1 MVDVVFVAIC
11 NAELQAAADEFLSA
25 REQFDS
31 TENERHGISN
41 WCLTDL

>member
-11 NAELQAAADEFLSA
+11 NAELQAAADEFHSA

-31 TENERHGISN
+31 PENERHGISS